1 VGLVEGSVE
10 ILAGRTPICR
20 KMDTSEWGQ
29 QYNPHNRFPTIFIED
44 LISHHVRK
52 RCVLH
57 QKKHNFKYTKHG
69 LPKKNHSNV
78 PLGKCMQSFP
88 HPKNLGLMYSIQ
100 LLQISIISGLPLH
113 EKKVSA
119 QCASKLEA
127 YNLQLFVLA
136 QSNELYPPKNS
147 FAMIR
152 LPLGFLWGPAEWA
165 CPQLRCELLLA
176 GDDPRHV

>member
-1 VGLVEGSVE
+1 MSENVVCY
-10 ILAGRTPICR
+10 IRRT
-20 KMDTSEWGQ
+20 
-29 QYNPHNRFPTIFIED
+29 TI
-44 LISHHVRK
+44 S
-52 RCVLH
+52 
-57 QKKHNFKYTKHG
+57 NTK
-69 LPKKNHSNV
+69 LQVTEKNYSNV

-88 HPKNLGLMYSIQ
+88 HTKNLGLMCSIQ
-100 LLQISIISGLPLH
+100 LLQISIISGMPLH